1 MLLYM
6 KWKYKILIFII
17 LCESC
22 KVLDVAA
29 VKSKWI
35 KIESVNKRISI
46 YLSTIIVVSYCNFAV
61 TLIGRRLSIS
71 TIKDLLENEI

>member
-1 MLLYM
+1 MLLQL
-6 KWKYKILIFII
+6 KQIDKN
-17 LCESC
+17 
-22 KVLDVAA
+22 
-29 VKSKWI
+29 
-35 KIESVNKRISI
+35 ESVNRRISI